1 MKLLYAFISSCF
13 VCLSVAA
20 QQKQAIIPQPVKM
33 TTGSENY
40 TFPQHIVISAPDAAA
55 DASACLQKKLITAGC
70 KVTVKPGATTGAIKM
85 ILLTKADPEIGAEG
99 YHLTTDAAGVAIK
112 ANQPAGLFYGVQ
124 TLLQLLP
131 VTLPAVNESN
141 TPVKCSIPYV
151 QITDYPRFAWR
162 GLMFDVVRHYFT
174 KEEVKRFID
183 EMVQYK
189 FNTLHLHLA
198 DDEGW
203 RIEIKSLPKL
213 TEVGAWRV
221 HKVGEFGKFTKPE
234 PDEPRDYG
242 GFYTQDDI
250 REIVA
255 YAKANFV
262 NVMPEIDVPGHSL
275 AAIASYPELS
285 CTASADGY
293 QVRSGEK
300 IMNFG
305 KNLFAFVDNNL
316 CPANEQVYSFLDKVL
331 GEIAPLFPFPYIH
344 MGGDECAKNFWEQS
358 DAVKALMQRENLK
371 TMSEVQ
377 GYFVKR
383 LEKIVA
389 SKGKKMMGWDEIL
402 EDELAPGTAVMS
414 WRGVK
419 GGIEAVKRGHEV
431 VMTPYELVYLD
442 FMQSD
447 EVMEPKVYAST
458 RLNKTYRFD
467 PVPADVEGINEK
479 LIKGG
484 QGNLWTEQ
492 IYNFRQVEY
501 MLWPRAMAIAESVWS
516 AKGRKNWPDFFRRVE
531 NHFTRLDQQE
541 IKYSPA
547 AYDPDFIPAV
557 IADKK
562 LQVTLKT
569 EIEGL
574 DIHYSFDGS
583 HPDKFYPKYSKPLIV
598 PSDASL
604 LRVITYRNGKPIG
617 RMITM
622 PVSELSKRLENK

>member
-1 MKLLYAFISSCF
+1 M
-13 VCLSVAA
+13 A
-20 QQKQAIIPQPVKM
+20 QQKPAVIPLPVKM
-33 TTGSENY
+33 TTQSGNY
-40 TFPQHIVISAPDAAA
+40 TLPKVLTISAPAGAKE
-55 DASACLQKKLITAGC
+55 ASAYLQQRLEAAGL
-70 KVTVKPGATTGAIKM
+70 KANVKPEAAGVIKM
-85 ILLTKADPEIGAEG
+85 VLLDKTDPVIGAEG
-99 YHLTTDAAGVAIK
+99 YYLTTDAKGVLIK

-131 VTLPAVNESN
+131 APIRSVNKSSAPAKWE
-141 TPVKCSIPYV
+141 IPYV

-174 KEEVKRFID
+174 KTEVMRFID
-183 EMVQYK
+183 EMAQYK

-221 HKVGEFGKFTKPE
+221 NKVGEFGNFTKPA
-234 PDEPRDYG
+234 PNEPRDYG

-255 YAKANFV
+255 YAKANFI

-275 AAIASYPELS
+275 AAIASYPDLS
-285 CTASADGY
+285 CTPGAGQY
-293 QVRSGEK
+293 QVRAGEK

-305 KNLFAFVDNNL
+305 KHLFAFVDNNL
-316 CPANEQVYSFLDKVL
+316 CPANERVYTFLDTVL
-331 GEIAPLFPFPYIH
+331 SEIAPLFPFPYIH

-358 DAVKALMQRENLK
+358 DAVKTLMQRENLK
-371 TMSEVQ
+371 TMEQVQ

-402 EDELAPGTAVMS
+402 EDELSPNTAVMS

-431 VMTPYELVYLD
+431 VMAPYEQVYLD

-447 EVMEPKVYAST
+447 EIMEPKVYASL
-458 RLNKTYRFD
+458 RLNKTYQFD
-467 PVPADVEGINEK
+467 PIPAEVEGVNEK

-484 QGNLWTEQ
+484 QANLWTEQ

-501 MLWPRAMAIAESVWS
+501 MLWPRAMAVSEAVWS
-516 AKGRKNWPDFFRRVE
+516 AKGSKNWPDFFSRVE
-531 NHFTRLDQQE
+531 DHFTRLNEQE

-547 AYDPDFIPAV
+547 AYDPDFIPSF
-557 IADKK
+557 IDSTR
-562 LQVTLKT
+562 LQVKLKA

-574 DIHYSFDGS
+574 DIHYSFDNS
-583 HPDKFYPKYSKPLIV
+583 YPDKFYPKYTAPLIV
-598 PSDASL
+598 PKDASL
-604 LRVITYRNGKPIG
+604 MRVITYRNGKPIG

-622 PVSELSKRLENK
+622 PISELNNRLKAK